1 MMALLVATL
10 DRALHV
16 SDLTACLVLAGA
28 GLVTYVAL
36 CWAFDISRARLRLK
50 QGIALFRTKLAKT
63 NIG

>member
-16 SDLTACLVLAGA
+16 SDLTACLILAGA